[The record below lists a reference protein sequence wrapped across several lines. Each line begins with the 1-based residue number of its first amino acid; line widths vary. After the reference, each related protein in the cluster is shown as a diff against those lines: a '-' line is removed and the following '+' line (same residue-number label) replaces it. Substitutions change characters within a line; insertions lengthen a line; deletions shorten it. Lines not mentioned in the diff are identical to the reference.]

1 MSLSASERETCMVI
15 TDEDK
20 KWRIYTC
27 QRTMFTK
34 LEKQGFEPESVK
46 IDENGNEFRTYVL
59 ERKEVTFRKTKEYS
73 EEERRIM
80 RERFLKSINKN
91 K

>member
-1 MSLSASERETCMVI
+1 MSLSAPERETCMVI

-20 KWRIYTC
+20 KWKIYTC

-34 LEKQGFEPESVK
+34 LDKQGFEPETVE
-46 IDENGNEFRTYVL
+46 IDENGNEYRTYIL
-59 ERKEVTFRKTKEYS
+59 ERKEVAFRKKREYT
-73 EEERRIM
+73 EEERQVM
-80 RERFLKSINKN
+80 RERFLNSISK